1 MPYSV
6 LIVNDEEHIRRI
18 LTFQLKKH
26 QYAVHAA
33 TGHGD
38 ALQMISIKSPDLIVI
53 ASNPLNLDSTA
64 LCRAIRGDSSAD
76 DIPIILMSS
85 KSDLPNRLEAIQAG
99 ATDFISL
106 PYSNEEFLLRIARI
120 LDYRDKVRGR
130 RASVVAKPSIFISYS
145 HADVA
150 FVNGLVSD
158 LSSSG
163 HDIWI
168 DRAELKIGDSLINK
182 ISQAVMAVDYVL
194 AILSKSS
201 IKSSWV
207 SHELKLAMSR
217 EISGKQIIVLPVIID
232 DVDPPDYLRDKY
244 YADFRDPKAY
254 DAELAKIL
262 HAVQP

>member
-1 MPYSV
+1 MPYSI
-6 LIVNDEEHIRRI
+6 LIVNGEDHIRRI
-18 LTFQLKKH
+18 LTFQLEKH
-26 QYAVHAA
+26 QYAVHVAA
-33 TGHGD
+33 GPDDTI
-38 ALQMISIKSPDLIVI
+38 QMISVESPDLIVI
-53 ASNPLNLDSTA
+53 ASSTLSLDGTA
-64 LCRAIRGDSSAD
+64 LCRTIRRDSSFD

-85 KSDLPNRLEAIQAG
+85 KSDLLNRLEAIQAG
-99 ATDFISL
+99 AIDFISL

-120 LDYRDKVRGR
+120 LDYREKVRGR
-130 RASVVAKPSIFISYS
+130 RASALKKPSIFVSYS

-150 FVNGLVSD
+150 FVDGLVSD

-168 DRAELKIGDSLINK
+168 DRAELKIGESLINR

-201 IKSSWV
+201 IRSPWV

-217 EISGKQIIVLPVIID
+217 EISGKRIIVLPVLVD
-232 DVDPPDYLRDKY
+232 DVGLPDYLCDKY
-244 YADFRDPKAY
+244 YADFRDPNAY